1 MKLSEIFKKAAAGGR
16 TSLTRAADD
25 KERVKRGE
33 ALLGKYRAGKVNLDR
48 RIVENEQWYK
58 MRRTAVGGGSV
69 PSSGWLFNAIANKH
83 AEAMDNYPSPVILP
97 REESDRAEAEALSA
111 IVPVILD
118 RCDFEQVFS
127 DEQMYKLKTGTG
139 VYGVFWDTSAA
150 GGYGDVAVRKIDLLN
165 LFWEPGVSDIQESA
179 NLFHV
184 ESVDNERLTA
194 LYPVLEGK
202 LGGDPLAAGKYV
214 YDDAVD
220 ASGKSLLVDWYY
232 KKRAGDRTVVHLL
245 KFCRG
250 VCLFSSEDD
259 PVMRDRGFYDHAK
272 YPFVFDTLYT
282 VEGSPAGFGF
292 IDVGKGAQDFIDRG
306 GRAVFENLL
315 AGAKPRYFERIDGSI
330 NEEEFCDFTKSV
342 VHVSGNLGEDSVR
355 PVDHYPLSGIY
366 LEVLRDK
373 INELKE
379 TVGNRDVSTGG
390 TVSGVTAASA
400 IAAMQEAGAKLTR
413 DNVKA
418 AYRAFRLVVLMIIE
432 LIRQFYDVERRFRII
447 GPDGAMKFIGYEN
460 SGIVPRDQGVEFGEA
475 LGVRTPLFDVK
486 VSAQKSSPYS
496 KMAQN
501 ELALELYKYGIFAPE
516 RAPAALLCLEMMDLD
531 GKEAIMEKIAKNAGM
546 GADAPADAAITDLP
560 SRPASFRGGESAV
573 TAAAR
578 ERAANVAR
586 VD

>member
-1 MKLSEIFKKAAAGGR
+1 MKITEIFKKAASGGKAGAEVP
-16 TSLTRAADD
+16 AADAD
-25 KERVKRGE
+25 RIKRGA
-33 ALLGKYRAGKVNLDR
+33 ALLEKYRAGKVNLDR

-58 MRRTAVGGGSV
+58 MRRTVDGKRTV

-97 REESDRAEAEALSA
+97 REEDDRAEAETLSS

-118 RCDFEQVFS
+118 RCDFERIYS
-127 DEQMYKLKTGTG
+127 EEQMYKLKTGTG
-139 VYGVFWDTSAA
+139 VYGVFWDTSAS
-150 GGYGDVAVRKIDLLN
+150 GGYGDVAIRKTDLLN
-165 LFWEPGVSDIQESA
+165 LFWEPGITDIQDSA

-184 ESVDNERLTA
+184 ESVDNEA
-194 LYPVLEGK
+194 LVSAYPVLEGK
-202 LGGDPLAAGKYV
+202 LGGGDGTVTRYA

-220 ASGKSLLVDWYY
+220 ASGRSLLVDWYY
-232 KKRAGDRTVVHLL
+232 KRRVGGRTVVHLI

-259 PVMRDRGFYDHAK
+259 PVLRERGFYDHGQ

-306 GRAVFENLL
+306 GKAIFENLL

-366 LEVLRDK
+366 LEVLRDR

-413 DNVKA
+413 DNVRA
-418 AYRAFRLVVLMIIE
+418 SYRAFRQVVLLIIE
-432 LIRQFYDVERRFRII
+432 LIRQFYDTERKFRIV
-447 GPDGAMKFIGYEN
+447 GRGGAMKFISYEN
-460 SGIVPRDQGVEFGEA
+460 SGLVPRDLGAEFGEE
-475 LGVRTPLFDVK
+475 LGMRTPLFDVR
-486 VSAQKSSPYS
+486 VSAEKASPYS

-501 ELALELYKYGIFAPE
+501 ELALELYKYGLFAPE
-516 RAPAALLCLEMMDLD
+516 RAQAALLCLEMMDID
-531 GKEAIMEKIAKNAGM
+531 GKEAIMEKIALGAGTV
-546 GADAPADAAITDLP
+546 GGVPDETPRASSSPIT
-560 SRPASFRGGESAV
+560 GGEHPV

-578 ERAANVAR
+578 LRAAEGTAVNG
-586 VD
+586 

>member
-1 MKLSEIFKKAAAGGR
+1 MKLTEIFKKAAQR
-16 TSLTRAADD
+16 TEADRQPAAADR
-25 KERVKRGE
+25 ERVRRG
-33 ALLGKYRAGKVNLDR
+33 ALILEKYRTGKINLDR

-58 MRRTAVGGGSV
+58 MRRTTDESGSV

-83 AEAMDNYPSPVILP
+83 ADAMDNFPSPVILP
-97 REESDRAEAEALSA
+97 REESDRAEAEMLSA

-127 DEQMYKLKTGTG
+127 DEQLYKLKTGTG
-139 VYGVFWDTSAA
+139 VYGVFWDTSLA

-165 LFWEPGVSDIQESA
+165 LFWEPGVADIQDSE

-184 ESVDNERLTA
+184 ECVDNGRLVSA
-194 LYPVLEGK
+194 YPILEGK
-202 LGGDPLAAGKYV
+202 LGGDGMTVNKYV
-214 YDDAVD
+214 YDDNVD

-232 KKRAGDRTVVHLL
+232 KRRVGGRTVVHLM
-245 KFCRG
+245 KFCRD

-259 PVMRDRGFYDHAK
+259 PSMASRGFYDHGK

-292 IDVGKGAQDFIDRG
+292 IDVGKGAQDLIDRG
-306 GRAVFENLL
+306 GKAIFDNLL

-330 NEEEFCDFTKSV
+330 NEEEFTDFTKSV

-355 PVDHYPLSGIY
+355 PVDHYPLSGVY

-373 INELKE
+373 IDELKE
-379 TVGNRDVSTGG
+379 TVGNRDVSSGG

-413 DNVKA
+413 DSNKA

-432 LIRQFYDVERRFRII
+432 LIRQFYDTERQFRIV
-447 GPDGAMKFIGYEN
+447 GADGAMKFISYEN
-460 SGIVPRDQGVEFGEA
+460 SRLIPRDQGCEFGEK
-475 LGVRTPLFDVK
+475 LGTRTPLFDVK

-496 KMAQN
+496 RMAQN
-501 ELALELYKYGIFAPE
+501 ELALELYKYGLFAPE
-516 RAPAALLCLEMMDLD
+516 RAPAALLCLEMMDID
-531 GKEAIMEKIAKNAGM
+531 NKDAIMEKIAKNAWQGN
-546 GADAPADAAITDLP
+546 GVKTEQRIPSPRPSAI
-560 SRPASFRGGESAV
+560 RGGESAV

-578 ERAANVAR
+578 ERAANVTR
-586 VD
+586 V

>member
-1 MKLSEIFKKAAAGGR
+1 MKISEIFKKAAAGGKTEER
-16 TSLTRAADD
+16 PAPDD

-33 ALLGKYRAGKVNLDR
+33 ALLEKYRAGKVTLDR

-127 DEQMYKLKTGTG
+127 DEQTYKLKTGTG
-139 VYGVFWDTSAA
+139 VYGVFWDTAA
-150 GGYGDVAVRKIDLLN
+150 SGGYGDVAVRKIDLLN

-194 LYPVLEGK
+194 LYPELEGR
-202 LGGDPLAAGKYV
+202 LGGDPLAVTRYV

-220 ASGKSLLVDWYY
+220 ASDKSLLVDWYY
-232 KKRAGDRTVVHLL
+232 KKRVGGHTVVHLL

-250 VCLFSSEDD
+250 VCLCSSEDD
-259 PVMRDRGFYDHAK
+259 PVMRERGFYDHGK
-272 YPFVFDTLYT
+272 YPFVFDALYT

-306 GRAVFENLL
+306 GRAIFENLL
-315 AGAKPRYFERIDGSI
+315 AGARPRYFERIDGSI

-379 TVGNRDVSTGG
+379 TVGNRDVGNGG

-418 AYRAFRLVVLMIIE
+418 AYRAFRNVVLMIIE

-460 SGIVPRDQGVEFGEA
+460 GGIVPRDQGTEFGEE
-475 LGVRTPLFDVK
+475 LGMRTPLFDVK
-486 VSAQKSSPYS
+486 VSAQKASPYS

-501 ELALELYKYGIFAPE
+501 ELALELYKNGIFAPE

-546 GADAPADAAITDLP
+546 GGDEPAGLPEIP
-560 SRPASFRGGESAV
+560 SRPASLRGGESEI

-578 ERAANVAR
+578 ERAANVTR
-586 VD
+586 VR

>member
-1 MKLSEIFKKAAAGGR
+1 MKLSDVFKKAAAGKR
-16 TSLTRAADD
+16 EPPVSPAAND

-33 ALLGKYRAGKVNLDR
+33 ALLEKYRAGKANLDR

-58 MRRTAVGGGSV
+58 MRRTATADGSV

-97 REESDRAEAEALSA
+97 REEGDRAEAETLSA

-118 RCDFEQVFS
+118 RCDFERVFS
-127 DEQMYKLKTGTG
+127 EEQMYKLKTGTG

-165 LFWEPGVSDIQESA
+165 LFWEPGVADIQESA

-184 ESVDNERLTA
+184 ECVDNERLTA
-194 LYPVLEGK
+194 LYPILEGK
-202 LGGDPLAAGKYV
+202 PGGGSVPVTRYA

-220 ASGKSLLVDWYY
+220 ASDKSLLVDWYY
-232 KKRAGDRTVVHLL
+232 KKRVGGKTVVHLM

-259 PVMRDRGFYDHAK
+259 PVMRERGFYDHGL

-306 GRAVFENLL
+306 GRAIFENLL
-315 AGAKPRYFERIDGSI
+315 AGARPRYFERIDGSI

-379 TVGNRDVSTGG
+379 TVGNRDVGTGG

-413 DNVKA
+413 DNVRA
-418 AYRAFRLVVLMIIE
+418 AYRAFRLVVLMVIE
-432 LIRQFYDVERRFRII
+432 LIRQFYDVGRQFRII
-447 GPDGAMKFIGYEN
+447 GKDGAMKFISYEN
-460 SGIVPRDQGVEFGEA
+460 GGIVPRDQGVEFGEE

-486 VSAQKSSPYS
+486 VSAQKASPYS

-516 RAPAALLCLEMMDLD
+516 RARAALLCLGMMDLD
-531 GKEAIMEKIAKNAGM
+531 GKEAIREKIAKGAGL
-546 GADAPADAAITDLP
+546 DAGDGEPPSAPPARSVPL
-560 SRPASFRGGESAV
+560 RGGEAAV
-573 TAAAR
+573 TASAR
-578 ERAANVAR
+578 EAAAEVTR
-586 VD
+586 VN